1 MSWNPGDFRFFEKQW
16 SLPEGIIYSKN
27 KDFIFDLEYFF
38 ITIHFA
44 ADKDKPELIE
54 NFINTINEILLI
66 VIISDDIIKVY
77 QETKILYLCLVCLY
91 SMYFREIDFS
101 SGELFDNIIK
111 QFFDVSSK
119 ITQKVR
125 QLF

>member
-1 MSWNPGDFRFFEKQW
+1 M
-16 SLPEGIIYSKN
+16 
-27 KDFIFDLEYFF
+27 
-38 ITIHFA
+38 
-44 ADKDKPELIE
+44 
-54 NFINTINEILLI
+54 
-66 VIISDDIIKVY
+66 SDDIIKVY